1 MPAISRKDDLSTG
14 HGCYSPTP
22 MMVTPVKKTFFNDK
36 LAGVL
41 SEECQFESHTC
52 GIVTHTQVERFVS
65 SGASKTFIEGILAA
79 RIGDDIACGDA
90 IAEGSE
96 NTFIE

>member
-1 MPAISRKDDLSTG
+1 MPAVSRKQDLSTG
-14 HGCYSPTP
+14 HGCFSPTP
-22 MMVTPVKKTFFNDK
+22 MMVTPVKKTYFNDK

-96 NTFIE
+96 NSFIE

>member
-14 HGCYSPTP
+14 HGCFPPTP
-22 MMVTPVKKTFFNDK
+22 MKVTPVKKTFFNDK
-36 LAGVL
+36 LAGVVDQQ
-41 SEECQFESHTC
+41 CQFETHSC
-52 GIVTHTQVERFVS
+52 GITTHSQQERFVS

-90 IAEGSE
+90 IAQGSE
-96 NTFIE
+96 NSFIE